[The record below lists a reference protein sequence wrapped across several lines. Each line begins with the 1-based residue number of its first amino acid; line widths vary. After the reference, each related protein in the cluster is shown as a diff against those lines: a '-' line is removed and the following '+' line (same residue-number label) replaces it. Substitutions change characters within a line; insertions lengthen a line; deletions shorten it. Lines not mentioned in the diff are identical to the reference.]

1 MDVYIS
7 YVELKLFSTVKHHS
21 FWLYEELQC
30 AVLTIHKST
39 NVHYTQKFLGLF
51 KTLFL
56 GNVYILRYLTRVLN
70 IWTLNSMDKLAFQ
83 DSAVQYHSYSTNT
96 CTKSVRFNIIG
107 CFSHGPNLG
116 FSIYW
121 STVSKFQFIDEI
133 KSWILLKRE
142 NLHWYTIEV

>member
-1 MDVYIS
+1 MLNWNCFRQLNTIPFGYMKSCSV
-7 YVELKLFSTVKHHS
+7 
-21 FWLYEELQC
+21 QC
-30 AVLTIHKST
+30 SLST

-56 GNVYILRYLTRVLN
+56 GNVYILGHLTRILK